1 MDESARLSAVPG
13 LFKSI
18 LEDRR
23 FFIIVMTAVS
33 LWVLWSTAKEDM
45 WGDLDHYYKN
55 AGDVLSGLMPYSG
68 MAFEYPPL
76 SLVFMIIPRVLTW
89 DLESFH
95 YGCAVLTYVFIVIG
109 SYFLIRIA
117 DERIGCRWQTHLIL
131 ILLVVFGGYFVIA
144 RNDIYPTVFAIIAF
158 WLYLRDR
165 HVLAFAVMAVA
176 TMTKMYPAIFLIP
189 MMIPFVLR
197 GDWKKLSSCVLAV
210 VAVCLVVELP
220 FLIADPSTAFAYLT
234 YHSDRGIQVESVVAS
249 IFMVYNILVPGNL
262 SVVFN
267 YGSDN
272 LSGAGPDAVAPFM
285 NIILAI
291 VLLTFIAVM
300 AVRIVREDSFENIGP
315 KVALISVTMLMLFI
329 AFSKVYSAQY
339 LIWIVMLLP
348 LTQMSC
354 FDEARRNA
362 VLAALIPF
370 GVFSV
375 CSYVGYNTYCL
386 PGLDSMAVCMVALKN
401 VFHILLMLVLLHMC
415 WKETGASADGVRIS
429 EVTS

>member
-33 LWVLWSTAKEDM
+33 LWVLWSTAKGDM

-76 SLVFMIIPRVLTW
+76 SLVFMLIPRVLTW

-95 YGCAVLTYVFIVIG
+95 YGCAVLTHVFIVIG

-197 GDWKKLSSCVLAV
+197 GHW
-210 VAVCLVVELP
+210 
-220 FLIADPSTAFAYLT
+220 
-234 YHSDRGIQVESVVAS
+234 
-249 IFMVYNILVPGNL
+249 
-262 SVVFN
+262 
-267 YGSDN
+267 
-272 LSGAGPDAVAPFM
+272 
-285 NIILAI
+285 
-291 VLLTFIAVM
+291 
-300 AVRIVREDSFENIGP
+300 
-315 KVALISVTMLMLFI
+315 
-329 AFSKVYSAQY
+329 
-339 LIWIVMLLP
+339 
-348 LTQMSC
+348 
-354 FDEARRNA
+354 
-362 VLAALIPF
+362 
-370 GVFSV
+370 
-375 CSYVGYNTYCL
+375 
-386 PGLDSMAVCMVALKN
+386 
-401 VFHILLMLVLLHMC
+401 
-415 WKETGASADGVRIS
+415 
-429 EVTS
+429 